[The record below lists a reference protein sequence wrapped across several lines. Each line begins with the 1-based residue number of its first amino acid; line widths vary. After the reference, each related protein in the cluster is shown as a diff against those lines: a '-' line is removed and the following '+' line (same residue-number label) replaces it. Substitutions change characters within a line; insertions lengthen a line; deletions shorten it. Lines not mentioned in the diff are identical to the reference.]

1 MSWEEVELRCR
12 WVMSVFSFQYFIDK
26 KQTQNML
33 ITIEDV
39 DGYEE
44 EDDDE
49 VKEDDKENEE
59 SLLRMLTAHI
69 KSPCGR

>member
-12 WVMSVFSFQYFIDK
+12 WV
-26 KQTQNML
+26 ML

-69 KSPCGR
+69 KSPCGL